1 MAVKNVSDEFTAC
14 GTVLICNF
22 NRKRSPI
29 IYFLMSR
36 QNPGEH
42 GSLYFPVCIFCF
54 SSKCFPF
61 LLSFIH
67 PSYLIQTLGSSM
79 LQESDDTGGLWEKA
93 AANLDVLCPPAAWSP
108 VDPLAPSQEAFGLP
122 QAPFC
127 LIKSRVS
134 GTQLQLL
141 ILRY

>member
-36 QNPGEH
+36 QNPEEH

-54 SSKCFPF
+54 SSKCFPSF
-61 LLSFIH
+61 SPLFIDPTLFRHSAPARYRSQTVLEDSGKRLQQIWTFSALLQ
-67 PSYLIQTLGSSM
+67 PGL
-79 LQESDDTGGLWEKA
+79 LQIPWLRVEK
-93 AANLDVLCPPAAWSP
+93 
-108 VDPLAPSQEAFGLP
+108 PLVWHKLRSV
-122 QAPFC
+122 
-127 LIKSRVS
+127 KSRAECLAHS
-134 GTQLQLL
+134 FS
-141 ILRY
+141 Y